1 MDAFGKPNLIKMNW
15 NDFEAS
21 VRETLEIEDD
31 VVIDKNELP
40 SEFRFDMNKKIDKN
54 ELLENSEYWS
64 SMHALLIMALAESE
78 YEISITGE
86 ELRNAKT
93 LQDLYNLFESKQA

>member
-1 MDAFGKPNLIKMNW
+1 MDAYGKHNYITMNW
-15 NDFEAS
+15 KDFEAS

-31 VVIDKNELP
+31 IIIDK
-40 SEFRFDMNKKIDKN
+40 D

-86 ELRNAKT
+86 ELRKAKT
-93 LQDLYNLFESKQA
+93 LRDLFNLFESKQA

>member
-1 MDAFGKPNLIKMNW
+1 MNW
-15 NDFEAS
+15 TEFEEN

-31 VVIDKNELP
+31 VV
-40 SEFRFDMNKKIDKN
+40 IDKN

-78 YEISITGE
+78 YNISITGE
-86 ELRNAKT
+86 ELRNSKT
-93 LQDLYNLFESKQA
+93 LQDLFNLFESKEA

>member
-31 VVIDKNELP
+31 VV
-40 SEFRFDMNKKIDKN
+40 IDKN

>member
-1 MDAFGKPNLIKMNW
+1 MNW
-15 NDFEAS
+15 NEFEAS

-31 VVIDKNELP
+31 VI
-40 SEFRFDMNKKIDKN
+40 IDKN

-86 ELRNAKT
+86 ELRDAKT
-93 LQDLYNLFESKQA
+93 LQDLYNLFESKQT

>member
-1 MDAFGKPNLIKMNW
+1 MNW
-15 NDFEAS
+15 NDFEAN

-31 VVIDKNELP
+31 IVI
-40 SEFRFDMNKKIDKN
+40 KKD

-78 YEISITGE
+78 YGISLSGE
-86 ELRNAKT
+86 ELRNSKT
-93 LQDLYNLFESKQA
+93 LQDLFNLFESKEA

>member
-1 MDAFGKPNLIKMNW
+1 MDAFGKPNYKIMKW
-15 NDFEAS
+15 NEFEAS

-31 VVIDKNELP
+31 VI
-40 SEFRFDMNKKIDKN
+40 IDKN

-86 ELRNAKT
+86 ELRDAKT
-93 LQDLYNLFESKQA
+93 LQDLYNLFESKQT

>member
-1 MDAFGKPNLIKMNW
+1 MNW
-15 NDFEAS
+15 NEFEAS

-31 VVIDKNELP
+31 VIIDKN
-40 SEFRFDMNKKIDKN
+40 K
-54 ELLENSEYWS
+54 LLENSEYWS

-86 ELRNAKT
+86 ELRDAKT
-93 LQDLYNLFESKQA
+93 LQDLYNLFESKQT

>member
-1 MDAFGKPNLIKMNW
+1 MNW
-15 NDFEAS
+15 NDFEAN

-31 VVIDKNELP
+31 VV
-40 SEFRFDMNKKIDKN
+40 IDKN

-86 ELRNAKT
+86 ELRSAKT
-93 LQDLYNLFESKQA
+93 LQDLYKLFESKQK

>member
-1 MDAFGKPNLIKMNW
+1 MDVYGKPNYNKMNW
-15 NDFEAS
+15 NEFEAS
-21 VRETLEIEDD
+21 VRETLEIDD
-31 VVIDKNELP
+31 EII
-40 SEFRFDMNKKIDKN
+40 IDKN

-86 ELRNAKT
+86 ELRGAKT
-93 LQDLYNLFESKQA
+93 LQDLYNLFESKQK

>member
-1 MDAFGKPNLIKMNW
+1 MNW

-21 VRETLEIEDD
+21 VRETLEIEDN
-31 VVIDKNELP
+31 VVIDK
-40 SEFRFDMNKKIDKN
+40 D
-54 ELLENSEYWS
+54 ELLENSEYWG

-93 LQDLYNLFESKQA
+93 LQDLYNLFESKQV